1 MSIRPYQCARVAVD
15 VFKDL
20 ALSKSLAELCRLLV
34 AVEDEHFDLFARSL
48 QPSRASIEGR
58 TTDSWIEYST
68 SFTAPEQKLSVILR
82 KNSPG
87 VGTML
92 FDSISLSEIGA
103 AVQRFRNQPQMFS
116 EVITTRAYAV
126 FEVTSK

>member
-1 MSIRPYQCARVAVD
+1 MNHGTSGDEPFAIQ
-15 VFKDL
+15 VFGDNT
-20 ALSKSLAELCRLLV
+20 AP
-34 AVEDEHFDLFARSL
+34 
-48 QPSRASIEGR
+48 PSRASIEGR